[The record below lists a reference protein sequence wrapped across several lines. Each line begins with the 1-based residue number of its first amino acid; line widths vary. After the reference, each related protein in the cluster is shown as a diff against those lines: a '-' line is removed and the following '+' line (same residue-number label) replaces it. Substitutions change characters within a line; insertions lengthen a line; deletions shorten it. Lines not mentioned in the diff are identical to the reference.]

1 MRRVAS
7 ISAVLVMVFAG
18 CTPFSDLTPA
28 PSQATRPAAP
38 TASAASGTPSAVP
51 APSSTLIPTSVPATP
66 GPQATPAASNEPE
79 PIDVPAT
86 TAPQVSLRV
95 DGHHGGLSVVAI
107 EDGDHRN
114 ARVGLAVTSLKRS
127 RCRLVRTFDPDEP
140 DATSTK
146 ERLEPVR
153 RQVVALRDGLHTFRA
168 TCPSRVGIL
177 KATVRIR
184 AIDQQPELCRGFSI
198 TTGPISISSL
208 AELRAAIAG
217 TWAGCVSSPY
227 AHTPAYQA
235 TVTFRGDGT
244 YDATSVD
251 VIDGDEMDALYWFP
265 DRSSPDK
272 RFTLDELSPD
282 LQGRGRID
290 LVKADGGVL
299 AGDLRAVRLM
309 NDRLMFELYNGS
321 AGPLT
326 FELKRP

>member
-1 MRRVAS
+1 MSVVL
-7 ISAVLVMVFAG
+7 AVVFAG
-18 CTPFSDLTPA
+18 CTPLNAVTPT
-28 PSQATRPAAP
+28 PSQALRGGTP
-38 TASAASGTPSAVP
+38 TPLVASGTPSA
-51 APSSTLIPTSVPATP
+51 SSTPSATLMPTDGPAMP
-66 GPQATPAASNEPE
+66 GPQATAGASNEPG
-79 PIDVPAT
+79 PTGVPDVIAT
-86 TAPQVSLRV
+86 TAPRVSLRV

-107 EDGDHRN
+107 EDGGQWN
-114 ARVGLAVTSLKRS
+114 ASVVLAVKNLQRS
-127 RCRLVRTFDPDEP
+127 RCRLVRTFDPDMP

-146 ERLEPVR
+146 EPLEPVR

-168 TCPSRVGIL
+168 ACPSRVGVL

-184 AIDQQPELCRGFSI
+184 AIDQQPELCRGFSF
-198 TTGPISISSL
+198 TPGPISISSL

-217 TWAGCVSSPY
+217 TWSGCVTSPY

-244 YDATSVD
+244 YDAMSVD

-272 RFTLDELSPD
+272 RFALDEVSPD
-282 LQGRGRID
+282 LQGHGRID

-299 AGDLRAVRLM
+299 PGDLRAVRLM
-309 NDRLMFELYNGS
+309 NDRLMFELYNGT

-326 FELKRP
+326 FQLRRP